1 MRQFLEFVRKEF
13 LHIFRDVRSLMIL
26 LAMPL
31 VLAALFGYAI
41 STEVKNTRMAILD
54 EAHDVLTRQIA
65 DRFAANPY
73 FTLSHTARDYAE
85 VETLF
90 RRGEIDMAL
99 CFGADFATSLA
110 TSKPDIQ
117 IVLDGC
123 EPNQANTRNAYAQGV
138 LATALAELTAKQ
150 GGGTTALTASQPV
163 PTVTQRMLY
172 NPQLKSEYGFVPGII
187 GVIIL
192 LLCTLMTS
200 ISIVREKET
209 GSMEILLA
217 SPLPPI
223 YIVLA
228 KLTPYLAISI
238 FNLTTILL
246 FSRFVIGVPIA
257 GSLVALVGISLIYI
271 VVALALG
278 LFISTCVGSQMAA
291 MLLSLLMIVP
301 AIYLSGL
308 VFATESMPLPAQL
321 VSMIIPARWFTD
333 AARRLMIQG
342 VDAIYVVKDFVV
354 LSVMAVGL
362 ILLDLRLFKTRLD

>member
-13 LHIFRDVRSLMIL
+13 LHIFRDVRSLLIL

-31 VLAALFGYAI
+31 ILAALFGYAI
-41 STEVKNTRMAILD
+41 STEVRDTRVAILD
-54 EAHDVLTRQIA
+54 EAKDATTRQIA

-73 FTLSHTARDYAE
+73 FTVSHSARDYAE

-90 RRGEIDMAL
+90 KQGDIDMAL
-99 CFGADFATSLA
+99 CFGADFTTSL
-110 TSKPDIQ
+110 TSGKHDIQ
-117 IVLDGC
+117 IVLDGS
-123 EPNQANTRNAYAQGV
+123 EPNQANTRNGYAQGV
-138 LATALAELTAKQ
+138 LASAMLELATKT
-150 GGGTTALTASQPV
+150 GGTMLTPSQPV
-163 PTVTQRMLY
+163 PIVTMRQLY

-217 SPLPPI
+217 SPLPPV

-238 FNLTTILL
+238 FNLVTILL
-246 FSRFVIGVPIA
+246 FSHFVIGVPVA
-257 GSLVALVGISLIYI
+257 GSVVALVGVSLIYI

-278 LFISTCVGSQMAA
+278 LFISTCVSSQMAA

-301 AIYLSGL
+301 AIYFSGL
-308 VFATESMPLPAQL
+308 VFAIESMPLPAQL
-321 VSMIIPARWFTD
+321 VSTVIPARWFTD

-342 VDAIYVVKDFVV
+342 VDTAYVVKDFVV
-354 LSVMAVGL
+354 LSLMAVGF
-362 ILLDLRLFKTRLD
+362 ILVDLKLFKIHLD